1 MAPVPKTPIGLV
13 FAAYK
18 LWKRLP
24 SNQRRQLLEAARK
37 HGPAVAE
44 KAAAAGKRAAR
55 TRR

>member
-1 MAPVPKTPIGLV
+1 MVPVPKTPIGLA